1 MTSTPNSDQ
10 IKTIRGVLKYFKIT
24 SYITGIFLVL
34 IMVLWGIRLT
44 IQADLWLGGP
54 DAFLQLAYYSLDS
67 TGEKIGFPTSGID
80 ITVISLIV
88 HGWLYVA
95 YLFGDFRL
103 WTLMRWSFFRFLLIA
118 LGGIVPLLSF
128 FTERHYT
135 KVAEAE
141 LKKVV

>member
-10 IKTIRGVLKYFKIT
+10 VKTIRGVLKYFKVT
-24 SYITGIFLVL
+24 SYITGIFLIL
-34 IMVLWGIRLT
+34 IMILWGIRLT

-54 DAFLQLAYYSLDS
+54 DAFLQLAYYSVDS
-67 TGEKIGFPTSGID
+67 SGEKIGFPTSGID

-103 WTLMRWSFFRFLLIA
+103 WTLLRWSFFRFLLIA
-118 LGGIVPLLSF
+118 LGGIIPLLSSWSRGGGHA
-128 FTERHYT
+128 TT
-135 KVAEAE
+135 AP
-141 LKKVV
+141 

>member
-10 IKTIRGVLKYFKIT
+10 VNTIRGVLKYFKVT

-54 DAFLQLAYYSLDS
+54 DAFLQLAYYHVDS
-67 TGEKIGFPTSGID
+67 SGEKTGFPTSGID

-118 LGGIVPLLSF
+118 LGGIIPLLSF

-135 KVAEAE
+135 KVAEAQLE
-141 LKKVV
+141 KVA

>member
-10 IKTIRGVLKYFKIT
+10 VKTIRGVLKYFKVT
-24 SYITGIFLVL
+24 SYITGIFLIL
-34 IMVLWGIRLT
+34 IMILWGIRLT

-54 DAFLQLAYYSLDS
+54 DAFLQLAYYSVDS
-67 TGEKIGFPTSGID
+67 SGEKIGFPTSGID
-80 ITVISLIV
+80 ITVISLID

-118 LGGIVPLLSF
+118 LGGIIPLLSF

>member
-10 IKTIRGVLKYFKIT
+10 VKTIRGVLKYFKVT
-24 SYITGIFLVL
+24 SYITGIFLIL
-34 IMVLWGIRLT
+34 IMILWGIRLT

-54 DAFLQLAYYSLDS
+54 DAFLQLAYYSVDS
-67 TGEKIGFPTSGID
+67 SGEKTGFPTSGID

-118 LGGIVPLLSF
+118 LGGIIPLLSF

>member
-10 IKTIRGVLKYFKIT
+10 VKTIRGVLKYFKIT

-67 TGEKIGFPTSGID
+67 SGEKIGFPTSGID

-135 KVAEAE
+135 KVADAE

>member
-1 MTSTPNSDQ
+1 MTSTPKNDQ
-10 IKTIRGVLKYFKIT
+10 VSTIRGVLKYFKVT
-24 SYITGIFLVL
+24 SYITGIFLIL
-34 IMVLWGIRLT
+34 IMILWGIRLS

-54 DAFLQLAYYSLDS
+54 NAFLQLAYYSVDS
-67 TGEKIGFPTSGID
+67 SGEKIGFPTSGID

-118 LGGIVPLLSF
+118 LCGIIPLLSF

>member
-10 IKTIRGVLKYFKIT
+10 VKTIRGVLKYFKIT

-54 DAFLQLAYYSLDS
+54 DAFLQLAYYSVDS
-67 TGEKIGFPTSGID
+67 SGEKIGFPTSGID

-135 KVAEAE
+135 KVAEAQ
-141 LKKVV
+141 LKKVS

>member
-1 MTSTPNSDQ
+1 MTSTPKNDQ
-10 IKTIRGVLKYFKIT
+10 VSTIRGVLKYFKVT
-24 SYITGIFLVL
+24 SYITGIFLIL
-34 IMVLWGIRLT
+34 IMILWGIRLS

-54 DAFLQLAYYSLDS
+54 DAFLQLAYYSVDS
-67 TGEKIGFPTSGID
+67 SGEKIGFPTSGID

-118 LGGIVPLLSF
+118 LGGIIPLLSF
-128 FTERHYT
+128 FTERHYA

>member
-10 IKTIRGVLKYFKIT
+10 VKTIRGVLKYFKVT

-34 IMVLWGIRLT
+34 IMILWGIRLT

-54 DAFLQLAYYSLDS
+54 DAFLQLAYYSVDS
-67 TGEKIGFPTSGID
+67 SGEKIGFPTSGID

-118 LGGIVPLLSF
+118 LGGIIPLLSF

-135 KVAEAE
+135 RVAEAE

>member
-10 IKTIRGVLKYFKIT
+10 VKTIRGVLKYFKVT
-24 SYITGIFLVL
+24 SYITGIFLIL
-34 IMVLWGIRLT
+34 IMILWGIRLT

-54 DAFLQLAYYSLDS
+54 DAFLQLAYYSVDS
-67 TGEKIGFPTSGID
+67 SGEKIGFPTSGID

-103 WTLMRWSFFRFLLIA
+103 WTRMRWSFFRFLLIA
-118 LGGIVPLLSF
+118 LGGIIPLLSF

>member
-10 IKTIRGVLKYFKIT
+10 VKTIRGVLKYFKVT
-24 SYITGIFLVL
+24 SYITGIFLIL
-34 IMVLWGIRLT
+34 IMILWGIRLT

-54 DAFLQLAYYSLDS
+54 DAFLQLAYYSVDS
-67 TGEKIGFPTSGID
+67 SGEKIGFPTSGID

-118 LGGIVPLLSF
+118 LGGIIPLLSF

>member
-10 IKTIRGVLKYFKIT
+10 VKTIRGVLKYFKIT

-67 TGEKIGFPTSGID
+67 SGEKIGFPTSGID

-118 LGGIVPLLSF
+118 LGGIIPLLSF

-141 LKKVV
+141 LKKVI